1 MDELLEKLERKE
13 EFSVT
18 VKSFSYFK
26 YSMRVVFYEDRGL
39 DEPNI
44 IVQAPSRTAEI
55 EDLMELIANL
65 SPSPI
70 SGYSDGVLTKLRKD
84 SIIRIYSKDKRV
96 YADTAD
102 GAFLIK
108 SPLYQLEETLPRYF
122 VRISNSEIVNSNK
135 ILKMDICLTGTI
147 LIHLEGD
154 IVSQVSRRY
163 VSKVK
168 EVLM

>member
-1 MDELLEKLERKE
+1 
-13 EFSVT
+13 
-18 VKSFSYFK
+18 
-26 YSMRVVFYEDRGL
+26 MRVVFFEDKGL
-39 DEPNI
+39 DDTHI

-55 EDLMELIANL
+55 EDLMEMIGNL

-70 SGYSDGVLTKLRKD
+70 SGYSDGVVTKLKKD
-84 SIIRIYSKDKRV
+84 SIIRLYSKDKRV

-108 SPLYQLEETLPRYF
+108 SPLYQLEETLPKYF
-122 VRISNSEIVNSNK
+122 VRISNSEIVNSNR
-135 ILKMDICLTGTI
+135 IVRMDIRLTGTI
-147 LIHLEGD
+147 TIHMEGD
-154 IVSQVSRRY
+154 IESHVSRRY

>member
-1 MDELLEKLERKE
+1 
-13 EFSVT
+13 
-18 VKSFSYFK
+18 
-26 YSMRVVFYEDRGL
+26 MRVVFFEDRNL
-39 DEPNI
+39 DEPHI

-55 EDLMELIANL
+55 EDLMELISDL

-84 SIIRIYSKDKRV
+84 SIIRVYSKDKRV

-102 GAFLIK
+102 GAYLIK
-108 SPLYQLEETLPRYF
+108 SPLYQLEENLPKYF

-135 ILKMDICLTGTI
+135 IVKMDIRLTGTI

-154 IVSQVSRRY
+154 IVSHVSRRY

>member
-1 MDELLEKLERKE
+1 MERTE

-18 VKSFSYFK
+18 VKSFSYSK
-26 YSMRVVFYEDRGL
+26 YGMRVVFYEDRGL

-55 EDLMELIANL
+55 EDLMELIGDL

-84 SIIRIYSKDKRV
+84 SIIRVYSKDKRV

-102 GAFLIK
+102 GSFLIK
-108 SPLYQLEETLPRYF
+108 SPLYQLEESLPRYF
-122 VRISNSEIVNSNK
+122 VRISNSEIVNSNR
-135 ILKMDICLTGTI
+135 ILKMDIRLTGTI

-154 IVSQVSRRY
+154 IVSHVSRRY

>member
-1 MDELLEKLERKE
+1 
-13 EFSVT
+13 
-18 VKSFSYFK
+18 
-26 YSMRVVFYEDRGL
+26 MRVVFFEDKGL
-39 DEPNI
+39 DDTHI

-55 EDLMELIANL
+55 EDLMEMIGNL

-70 SGYSDGVLTKLRKD
+70 SGYSDGVVTKLKKD
-84 SIIRIYSKDKRV
+84 SIIRLYSKDKRV

-108 SPLYQLEETLPRYF
+108 SPLYQLEETLPKYF
-122 VRISNSEIVNSNK
+122 VRISNSEIVNSNR
-135 ILKMDICLTGTI
+135 IVRMDIRLTGTI
-147 LIHLEGD
+147 IIHLEGD
-154 IVSQVSRRY
+154 IESHVSRRY

>member
-1 MDELLEKLERKE
+1 
-13 EFSVT
+13 
-18 VKSFSYFK
+18 
-26 YSMRVVFYEDRGL
+26 MRVVFYQDSGL

-55 EDLMELIANL
+55 EDLMELIGNL

-84 SIIRIYSKDKRV
+84 SIIRVYSKDKRV

-108 SPLYQLEETLPRYF
+108 SPLYQLEESLPRYF
-122 VRISNSEIVNSNK
+122 VRISNSEIVNSNR
-135 ILKMDICLTGTI
+135 ILKMDIRLTGTI

-154 IVSQVSRRY
+154 IVSHVSRRY